1 MAYSEHEFSCPFLFS
16 NHKGG
21 KQMLILSR
29 KVGES
34 LIIDG
39 NIEVKILDIKNGNVR
54 VGVHAP
60 DHIVVDRQEIHERKT
75 DLDLNHHTTHKE

>member
-1 MAYSEHEFSCPFLFS
+1 
-16 NHKGG
+16 
-21 KQMLILSR
+21 MLILSR
-29 KVGES
+29 KIGES

-60 DHIVVDRQEIHERKT
+60 HHIVVDRQEIHERKI
-75 DLDLNHHTTHKE
+75 DPDLNHHTTHKE